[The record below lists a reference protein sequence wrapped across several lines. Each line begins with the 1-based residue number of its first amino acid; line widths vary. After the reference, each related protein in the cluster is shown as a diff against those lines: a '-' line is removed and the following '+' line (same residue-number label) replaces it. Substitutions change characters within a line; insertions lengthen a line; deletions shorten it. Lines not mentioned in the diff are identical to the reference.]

1 MILLYGVAIKTGNY
15 NSDTLKNMMK
25 SEQEKLENLRKVIIE
40 KYWREHPE
48 EKERLESKKNI
59 YKNRLVILIIE
70 LKILLKVFKF
80 LL

>member
-1 MILLYGVAIKTGNY
+1 
-15 NSDTLKNMMK
+15 MK